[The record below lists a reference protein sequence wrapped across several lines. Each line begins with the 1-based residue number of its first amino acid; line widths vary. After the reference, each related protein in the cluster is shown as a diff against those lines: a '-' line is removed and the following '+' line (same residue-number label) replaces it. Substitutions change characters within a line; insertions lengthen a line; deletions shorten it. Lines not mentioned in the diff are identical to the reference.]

1 MSDCARRWRIEV
13 ASDME
18 SMTPVLEQASHWWE
32 LLHSESASSADHRE
46 FGEWVARSP
55 ERVAAYLQTARLVQ
69 AIKSP
74 QLVWPNT
81 PAEVLIR
88 EAKAS
93 PEAVLPFS
101 IARVTLPVDRG
112 GARHFHGRFAWGVAA
127 VLFLG
132 IGLALFMLE
141 MPQEYKTV
149 LGEQRSVLLADG
161 SRVTLNT
168 ASTIEVQLRKHR
180 REVRL
185 VQGEALFEVAH
196 DAARPFEVRAGNAL
210 LNDLGTQFNVDMRS
224 SGTTVTVVEGQVA
237 VGSAARLSDSA
248 GETAAHNGPATPG
261 ALILGANDRIV
272 VTPSGL
278 GAPQH
283 GVNITTSLAW
293 IQRQLMFEHRP
304 LSEIAE
310 EFNRY
315 NKDRIDIDSV
325 ELERREVTGVF
336 EAKDP
341 ASFVAF
347 LSSIPGVVVREGAD
361 GAHIV
366 TMRNQASRPDSRLR
380 SN

>member
-1 MSDCARRWRIEV
+1 MNDCAKRWRIEV

-18 SMTPVLEQASHWWE
+18 STASILEQASHWWE
-32 LLHSESASSADHRE
+32 LLHSESASSTDHRE

-55 ERVAAYLQTARLVQ
+55 ERVEAYLQTARLVQ

-74 QLVWPNT
+74 RLRWPNT
-81 PAEVLIR
+81 PAEVLIL

-101 IARVTLPVDRG
+101 TGRVTAPVDRA
-112 GARHFHGRFAWGVAA
+112 GARHFHGFAWGVAA
-127 VLFLG
+127 VLLVG

-141 MPQEYKTV
+141 RPQEFRTA

-168 ASTIEVQLRKHR
+168 ASTIEVNLHKHR
-180 REVRL
+180 RWVRL
-185 VQGEALFEVAH
+185 VKGEALFEVAH
-196 DAARPFEVRAGNAL
+196 DAARPFEVRAGNAVIG
-210 LNDLGTQFNVDMRS
+210 DVGTQFNVDMRS
-224 SGTTVTVVEGQVA
+224 NGTTVTVVEGQVA
-237 VGSAARLSDSA
+237 VNSA
-248 GETAAHNGPATPG
+248 GPGESAGAQTAHRRPESMSK
-261 ALILGANDRIV
+261 ALVLTANDRIV
-272 VTPSGL
+272 ITTSGL

-283 GVNITTSLAW
+283 GVNVAAAVVWT
-293 IQRQLMFEHRP
+293 QRQLMFERRP
-304 LSEIAE
+304 LGEVAE

-315 NKDRIDIDSV
+315 NKDRIDIDSD
-325 ELERREVTGVF
+325 ELKRQEVTGVF

-347 LSSIPGVVVREGAD
+347 LSSIPGVEIREGPD

-366 TMRNQASRPDSRLR
+366 TLQSQATHPQARRAP
-380 SN
+380 

>member
-1 MSDCARRWRIEV
+1 MNDCAVRWRIEV

-18 SMTPVLEQASHWWE
+18 STTSILEQASHWWE

-46 FGEWVARSP
+46 FGNWVGRSP

-74 QLVWPNT
+74 RLTWPST

-93 PEAVLPFS
+93 PESVLPFS
-101 IARVTLPVDRG
+101 AARVAAVVDRTG
-112 GARHFHGRFAWGVAA
+112 TRHFHGRLAWGAA
-127 VLFLG
+127 AALILG

-141 MPQEYKTV
+141 MPQEYKTA

-168 ASTIEVQLRKHR
+168 ASTISVNLRKDR
-180 REVRL
+180 RGVRL
-185 VQGEALFEVAH
+185 IRGEALFEVAH
-196 DAARPFEVRAGNAL
+196 DTTRPFEVRVGNAL
-210 LNDLGTQFNVDMRS
+210 LRDLGTQFNVDMRS
-224 SGTTVTVVEGQVA
+224 SGTTVTVVEGRVA
-237 VGSAARLSDSA
+237 VDSQRADDRAASQPSQGA
-248 GETAAHNGPATPG
+248 MPA
-261 ALILGANDRIV
+261 ALILRANDRVI
-272 VTPSGL
+272 VTPAGL
-278 GAPQH
+278 GALQH
-283 GVNITTSLAW
+283 GINVAPAVAW
-293 IQRQLMFEHRP
+293 TQRQLMFEHRA
-304 LSEIAE
+304 LSEVAE

-315 NKDRIDIDSV
+315 NKDRIDIDSA
-325 ELERREVTGVF
+325 ELKRQEVTGVF

-347 LSSIPGVVVREGAD
+347 LSSIPGVEIRRGAD

-366 TMRNQASRPDSRLR
+366 STRNQASGTDIRRTP
-380 SN
+380 